1 MRVRLQLK
9 SRLRSNNE
17 LIRMNKHKRQ
27 KLIDVWAWIVA
38 TELNHTGQQYIGNNT
53 KFTCPVKVKITIFRP
68 GGRPWDD
75 ANLFGGADKLVA
87 DHLVTQRILV
97 DDSSKW
103 LTWEKPEQRTGKAKV
118 IVEIEDDPGRRGET

>member
-1 MRVRLQLK
+1 VRVRLQLK
-9 SRLRSNNE
+9 SRLSSNNE

-38 TELNHTGQQYIGNNT
+38 AELNETGQNFT
-53 KFTCPVKVKITIFRP
+53 KFTCPVKVKIIIFRP
-68 GGRPWDD
+68 KGRPWDD
-75 ANLFGGADKLVA
+75 ANLFGGADKLVM

-118 IVEIEDDPGRRGET
+118 IVEIEDDEERRGET

>member
-9 SRLRSNNE
+9 SRLSSNNE

-38 TELNHTGQQYIGNNT
+38 AELNETGQNFT
-53 KFTCPVKVKITIFRP
+53 KFTCPVKVKIIIFRP
-68 GGRPWDD
+68 KGRPWDD
-75 ANLFGGADKLVA
+75 ANLFGGADKLVM

-118 IVEIEDDPGRRGET
+118 IVEIEDDEERRGET

>member
-1 MRVRLQLK
+1 
-9 SRLRSNNE
+9 
-17 LIRMNKHKRQ
+17 MNKHKRQ

-38 TELNHTGQQYIGNNT
+38 AELNETGQNFT

-68 GGRPWDD
+68 KGRPWDD
-75 ANLFGGADKLVA
+75 ANLFGGADKLVM

-118 IVEIEDDPGRRGET
+118 IVEIEEDPQRRGEK